1 MIGRVSLLSFS
12 RHLARDAGE
21 ASRRL
26 LEAQEVLSSGKRIH
40 RLSDDPTGAVR
51 ALDLAGMEKALAQQE
66 RNLSYARPALEQ
78 SDAALAEVGEILV
91 RAREL
96 ALAMASDTYTAAD
109 RRLAAVEARQL
120 YLRLLALSNMELQG
134 RYLFAGH
141 RNGSAPFVEQNG
153 RAVYRGGPQEIEIGL
168 GEGEKL
174 AVNLPGQRLFQGA
187 GVPGG
192 VPLHDLLLDL
202 EAVLQGAAV
211 ARSLALAVHLDS
223 GIVPGSGFSAPDAA
237 GSSAPAASWQ
247 AEADFIAEVTVFDS
261 GGSGHALRLLFA
273 KTAADRFA
281 YRVVADGAEI
291 QGGTAGEWVQLGLEG
306 ELVFAADGSLDETA
320 STVTGIALANLA
332 SGADDIVFDAAAV
345 RFSGS
350 THAPEPSA
358 VTALNESNTASLSA
372 ELGRL
377 NAALEQVL
385 ALRAELGSRLNR
397 LDAASEAVGALKL
410 HTTVLRS
417 SIEDA
422 DLIQAIADF
431 QRLQTALTATL
442 QAGARMA
449 LPSLLD
455 FLR

>member
-1 MIGRVSLLSFS
+1 MIGRVSLLSLS

-26 LEAQEVLSSGKRIH
+26 LQAQEVLSSGKRIH

-51 ALDLAGMEKALAQQE
+51 AVDLAGLERALAQQE

-96 ALAMASDTYTAAD
+96 ALAMASETYTAAD
-109 RRLAAVEARQL
+109 RRLAAVEVRQL
-120 YLRLLALSNMELQG
+120 YLRLLALSNTEMQG
-134 RYLFAGH
+134 RYIFAGY
-141 RNGSAPFVEQNG
+141 RNASAPFVEQSG
-153 RAVYRGGPQEIEIGL
+153 RAVYRGGPQEIGIGL
-168 GEGEKL
+168 GEGEEL
-174 AVNLPGQRLFQGA
+174 AVNLPGQKLFQGA

-202 EAVLQGAAV
+202 EAVLQGAGGP
-211 ARSLALAVHLDS
+211 RNLGLAVQLDS
-223 GIVPGSGFSAPDAA
+223 AIAAGSGFSAPDAA
-237 GSSAPAASWQ
+237 GSSAPAATWQ
-247 AEADFIAEVTVFDS
+247 AEADFIAEVTLFDA
-261 GGSGHALRLLFA
+261 GGTGHTLRFLFA
-273 KTAADRFA
+273 KSAADTFA

-291 QGGTAGEWVQLGLEG
+291 QGGTTGEWVQLGPEG
-306 ELVFAADGSLDETA
+306 ELVFAADGSLDEAA
-320 STVTGIALANLA
+320 STVTGFALTNLAN
-332 SGADDIVFDAAAV
+332 GAPDITFDAASV
-345 RFSGS
+345 RFAGS
-350 THAPEPSA
+350 THAPGPSA

-385 ALRAELGSRLNR
+385 AFRAELGSRLNR

-431 QRLQTALTATL
+431 ERLRTVLTATL